1 MNLAGL
7 YNTLR
12 RITPVINSVTQGIG
26 SLNAGMNALQ
36 AATPEY
42 KKISAVDAVNTS
54 IANNPFPTHQPM
66 PPWADQSALALL
78 LQGVGD
84 QFPEV
89 AVPDGTFVDTADVEM
104 DYPDNGETEAL
115 WYGAGAVPVYDYGAY
130 EDPPEVYDFFRYPD
144 YYTWDTKD
152 AEMQNAQRKEYARQH
167 PRRPTF
173 QMPMETDPNL
183 PF

>member
-12 RITPVINSVTQGIG
+12 RITPVINAVTQGIG

-54 IANNPFPTHQPM
+54 IANDPFSTRQPM
-66 PPWADQSALALL
+66 QPWADQSALALL

-84 QFPEV
+84 QFPDV
-89 AVPDGTFVDTADVEM
+89 TVPDGTFVDTADVEM

-115 WYGAGAVPVYDYGAY
+115 WDHAGAVPVNDYYAY
-130 EDPPEVYDFFRYPD
+130 ERYPGEYDIFPD
-144 YYTWDTKD
+144 YFTWDTKD
-152 AEMQNAQRKEYARQH
+152 AEIQNAQRKEYARQH
-167 PRRPTF
+167 PRPMF